1 MLRPTY
7 PIRTPRLALRPFT
20 RDDLEA
26 VHTYVSDPA
35 VVRYLYWEV
44 AADRAAAR
52 RILDGKIG
60 RWSLSDA
67 GQSLVLAVERVP
79 AGALTGDLIGEV
91 VLKWLSREH
100 RQGEVGFV
108 LAPAHQGQGYAI
120 EAATALLALAF
131 GDLRLHRVIG
141 RCDPRNTASA
151 RVMERLGMR
160 REAHFVQNE
169 IFKGEWADEYVYAI
183 LADEFAGPGR
193 A

>member
-1 MLRPTY
+1 VLRPTY

-20 RDDLEA
+20 RDDLDA
-26 VHTYVSDPA
+26 VHTYVSDPE
-35 VVRYLYWEV
+35 VVRFLYWEV
-44 AADRAAAR
+44 AADRATAR
-52 RILDGKIG
+52 KMLDGKIG
-60 RWSLSDA
+60 HWSLDEA
-67 GQSLVLAVERVP
+67 GQSLILAVERVEP
-79 AGALTGDLIGEV
+79 PGDGVLIGEV

-108 LAPAHQGQGYAI
+108 VTPAHQGHGYAA
-120 EAATALLALAF
+120 EAARAVLALAF
-131 GDLRLHRVIG
+131 GDLGLHRVIG

-169 IFKGEWADEYVYAI
+169 IFKGEWGDEYVYAM
-183 LADEFAGPGR
+183 LAAEFAPSGT

>member
-1 MLRPTY
+1 VLRPTY
-7 PIRTPRLALRPFT
+7 PIHTQRLALRPFT
-20 RDDLEA
+20 RDDLDA
-26 VHTYVSDPA
+26 VHVYVSDPD

-52 RILDGKIG
+52 KMLDGKIG
-60 RWSLSDA
+60 HWSLSDA
-67 GQSLVLAVERVP
+67 GQSLILAVDRLDGGLV
-79 AGALTGDLIGEV
+79 GEV

-108 LAPAHQGQGYAI
+108 ITPAHQGHGYAV
-120 EAATALLALAF
+120 EAARAVLALAF
-131 GDLRLHRVIG
+131 DDLKLHRVIG

-169 IFKGEWADEYVYAI
+169 IFKGEWSDEYVYAM
-183 LADEFAGPGR
+183 LAEEFARSGR

>member
-20 RDDLEA
+20 RDDLDA
-26 VHTYVSDPA
+26 VHTYVSDPS
-35 VVRYLYWEV
+35 VVRYLHWDV

-52 RILDGKIG
+52 RMLDGKIG
-60 RWSLSDA
+60 NRSLGDA
-67 GQSLVLAVERVP
+67 GQTLVLAVERRDD
-79 AGALTGDLIGEV
+79 GDLVGEV

-108 LAPAHQGQGYAI
+108 VTPAHQGHGYAV
-120 EAATALLALAF
+120 EAARAVLALAF
-131 GDLRLHRVIG
+131 HNLGLHRVIG
-141 RCDPRNTASA
+141 RCDARNTASA

-160 REAHFVQNE
+160 REAHFVQSE
-169 IFKGEWADEYVYAI
+169 IFKGEWGDEYVYAV
-183 LADEFAGPGR
+183 LAGEFAGPGT

>member
-1 MLRPTY
+1 VLRPTY

-20 RDDLEA
+20 RDDLDA
-26 VHTYVSDPA
+26 VHAYVSDPD

-44 AADRAAAR
+44 TTDRAAAR
-52 RILDGKIG
+52 KMLDAKIG
-60 RWSLSDA
+60 NWSLADA
-67 GQSLVLAVERVP
+67 GQSLVLAVELAD
-79 AGALTGDLIGEV
+79 AGQVIGEV

-100 RQGEVGFV
+100 RQGEIGFV
-108 LAPAHQGQGYAI
+108 ITPAHQGHGYAA

-131 GDLRLHRVIG
+131 DDLGLHRVVG

-151 RVMERLGMR
+151 TVLERLGMR

-169 IFKGEWADEYVYAI
+169 IFKGEWSDEYVYAL
-183 LADEFAGPGR
+183 LAEEFRDRAPSGR